1 MLYLASLKRSLCA
14 FVFWNADGIRSFVR
28 RMRAAPKNSGR
39 GDLWRDLGERAFPT
53 TSCWLFFTEEEMEGG
68 LRSWHHRVIAP
79 VHHHSPFSRLWI
91 LSEQYSIS

>member
-68 LRSWHHRVIAP
+68 LRS
-79 VHHHSPFSRLWI
+79 
-91 LSEQYSIS
+91 